1 MMNNKKPIMNKE
13 VHRKISIICNAAQRQ
28 LTPLGKKNSTLEREQ
43 KNKIIAVYLAQLV
56 EKNKMK
62 TLELLYKEA
71 DAAIKATTSK
81 VVVNQDKPGAK
92 TKPGWGNAPRGG
104 GATPNNGNGYI
115 AFQKQYRPIL
125 KASNPDKSGK
135 EISSELGACWR
146 KMKLH
151 FPNYVERYK
160 STIDSNPEDEE
171 LASAMNKI
179 SLVEES
185 YSKNLKKRRTTEL
198 RAPRHPPK
206 QKISRTKQFSK
217 LFQNPES
224 MSPALEPEDEPAPVL
239 EGWGADAAQAMKEEE
254 ELNLADFSATEP
266 ADLDVRKPDPEYK
279 KKRRFTTCVP
289 YLESRVKTSAAVP
302 PQPSAPHV
310 SIDHHIKETMA
321 YCKAARV
328 KVYAP
333 CSGYT
338 VSGKLGLLLSKT
350 FFKVVNEPTTK
361 MELVKCEDNLSAFP
375 RYTISITTPTSTK
388 LVVLSVGT
396 SLPCTQWPTPCR
408 QMQLPRNHNEEC
420 RIWKEVTPVCLD

>member
-13 VHRKISIICNAAQRQ
+13 VLSKISIICKAAQRQ
-28 LTPLGKKNSTLEREQ
+28 LTSLGKKNSTLPREE
-43 KNKIIAVYLAQLV
+43 KNKIVAVYLAQLV
-56 EKNKMK
+56 EKNKMN
-62 TLELLYKEA
+62 LIDLLYKEA

-92 TKPGWGNAPRGG
+92 TKPGWGNAPHGG

-125 KASNPDKSGK
+125 KAANPDKSGK

-160 STIDSNPEDEE
+160 SAIDSNPEDEE
-171 LASAMNKI
+171 LANAMNKI
-179 SLVEES
+179 TLVEQS
-185 YSKNLKKRRTTEL
+185 YTKNLKKRRTNEL
-198 RAPRHPPK
+198 RPPRHPPK
-206 QKISRTKQFSK
+206 KKVIRKSREFSK
-217 LFQNPES
+217 LFHNAES
-224 MSPALEPEDEPAPVL
+224 MSPAVEPVYSEPVL
-239 EGWGADAAQAMKEEE
+239 EGWGADAAQAVKEEE
-254 ELNLADFSATEP
+254 ELNLSDFVTSEP
-266 ADLDVRKPDPEYK
+266 AELDVLKPDPEWR
-279 KKRRFTTCVP
+279 KKRRCVP
-289 YLESRVKTSAAVP
+289 YLESLVKTTTSVP
-302 PQPSAPHV
+302 LV

-350 FFKVVNEPTTK
+350 FFKVVNDPTTK
-361 MELVKCEDNLSAFP
+361 MEVVKCEDNLSSFP
-375 RYTISITTPTSTK
+375 RYTISITTPNSTK

-396 SLPCTQWPTPCR
+396 SLPCAQWPTTCR
-408 QMQLPRNHNEEC
+408 KMHLPRNHIQEC
-420 RIWKEVTPVCLD
+420 RIWKEDTPPCNDRV

>member
-1 MMNNKKPIMNKE
+1 MNNKKPIMNKE
-13 VHRKISIICNAAQRQ
+13 VLSKISIICNAAQRQ
-28 LTPLGKKNSTLEREQ
+28 LTPLGKKNSTLDRAQ
-43 KNKIIAVYLAQLV
+43 KNKIVAVYLAQLV

-71 DAAIKATTSK
+71 DAAIKATTNK

-125 KASNPDKSGK
+125 KAANPDKSGK

-160 STIDSNPEDEE
+160 SAIDSNPEDEE
-171 LASAMNKI
+171 LANAMNKI
-179 SLVEES
+179 ALVEES

-206 QKISRTKQFSK
+206 QKVSRKTREFSK

-224 MSPALEPEDEPAPVL
+224 MSPALEPEEEPVL
-239 EGWGADAAQAMKEEE
+239 EGWGADAAQAVKEEE
-254 ELNLADFSATEP
+254 ELNLADFSTTEP

-279 KKRRFTTCVP
+279 KKRRFATCVP
-289 YLESRVKTSAAVP
+289 YLESCVKTSTAVP
-302 PQPSAPHV
+302 PPPSAPLV
-310 SIDHHIKETMA
+310 AIDHHIKETMA
-321 YCKAARV
+321 YCKAAKV
-328 KVYAP
+328 KVYVHCP
-333 CSGYT
+333 GYT
-338 VSGKLGLLLSKT
+338 VSGKMGLRLSKT
-350 FFKVVNEPTTK
+350 FFKVVNDPSTK
-361 MELVKCEDNLSAFP
+361 MEVVKCEDNLSPFP
-375 RYTISITTPTSTK
+375 RYTISVTTPNDSK
-388 LVVLSVGT
+388 LVVLSVGAT
-396 SLPCTQWPTPCR
+396 LPCAQWPTTQR
-408 QMQLPRNHNEEC
+408 EHHLPRNHNEEC
-420 RIWKEVTPVCLD
+420 RIWKEDAPVSH